1 MAIPPF
7 PDLAAAGELRLGID
21 QPCGTWPTAPR
32 LKSYEAA
39 GFGFVQVTMP
49 PRAVLRDP
57 GMVAVHASALR
68 RVLALTGLALVL
80 HAPPDLMAGD
90 RDGDACLRGAL
101 DYALAAGAGICV
113 YHGRR
118 VVPGAAGGDA
128 RLGAERR
135 SLVRLARRAASLGI
149 ALAIENLA
157 PSYAG
162 PLTVGGDPTALLEL
176 VHALD
181 SPAAGIC
188 LDIGHANIVAGL
200 MGVELAEL
208 IEPLLADTLMFHL
221 HDNLGADAGAER
233 SGAIDP
239 LLLDLHLVPGA
250 GNVPWARLAPM
261 LAAHGAPLQ
270 LEVRAPARPEPGTLA
285 VVMRELLGRGSA
297 ARA

>member
-1 MAIPPF
+1 
-7 PDLAAAGELRLGID
+7 
-21 QPCGTWPTAPR
+21 
-32 LKSYEAA
+32 
-39 GFGFVQVTMP
+39 
-49 PRAVLRDP
+49 VLRDP
-57 GMVAVHASALR
+57 AMVTVHAGALR

-80 HAPPDLMAGD
+80 HAPADLMAGD

-118 VVPGAAGGDA
+118 VVPGVAGGDA

-135 SLVRLARRAASLGI
+135 SLARLARRAAGLGI

-157 PSYAG
+157 PMYPGAS
-162 PLTVGGDPTALLEL
+162 TVGGDPAALVEL
-176 VHALD
+176 VRELD

-200 MGVELAEL
+200 VGIDLTEL
-208 IEPLLADTLMFHL
+208 IEPLLADTLLFHL
-221 HDNLGADAGAER
+221 HDNLGAGAGTQR
-233 SGAIDP
+233 SGSIDP
-239 LLLDLHLVPGA
+239 LLLDLHLLPGA
-250 GNVPWARLAPM
+250 GNVPWAQLAPV

-297 ARA
+297 AWA